1 MWEANRFFDRHIE
14 IRHTLRNGPVRF
26 LGAFDVSTRVMPS
39 VSHTIEIGQP
49 PSTLS
54 KILLDANR
62 IRDWAPVVVDSSCTQ
77 EVLKEGSIFSIKAD
91 LKSVGG
97 PKFDFDNIVEK
108 ISDREIVWR
117 QTKGS
122 LKRLEWHFQLDPA
135 EKGTRLALTI
145 DYQMPYSFIGK
156 LFDKVK
162 MHGVIDSA
170 CQVNLEGLKKK
181 AESL

>member
-62 IRDWAPVVVDSSCTQ
+62 IRDWAPVVVDSSCSQ
-77 EVLKEGSIFSIKAD
+77 EVLKEGSVFSIKAD

-135 EKGTRLALTI
+135 EKGTKLALTI

-156 LFDKVK
+156 LLDKVK
-162 MHGVIDSA
+162 MHRVIDSA

-181 AESL
+181 AENL